1 MKQKSFIVIIL
12 LCVLLTSCGTQ
23 EESPSKSI
31 ATSTSAVVATEND
44 AIIEYATEEHP
55 EDYYKEIELKYDEKI
70 EYGEV
75 YNSKGI
81 VIKTTNFV
89 NEEKDCYVEVEIT
102 NNSGQ
107 DLLFAEK
114 SYSINYCNYSGDSI
128 VDYEYNDDLYNLSL
142 KNGDSGKAK
151 LKVRDE
157 LYNTGYKIVS
167 DIRFLIYASD
177 RETKE
182 ILDKIYFQLKTDK
195 DDNTPHYIEYP
206 EIYSDDNFTY
216 QLASAT
222 HSKWNDTYIYQI
234 YIYNKTDKWCKM
246 NLSDVYIN
254 NILATDEDDN
264 FYEVAQV
271 TQYGVDKK
279 ADYYTSGKNI
289 FIFPNC
295 KQAVMIILDEEFLD
309 KNDIENINN
318 ITLSFTYYVNDIN
331 KYSVKSTGISFNPED
346 YK

>member
-1 MKQKSFIVIIL
+1 MKKRMISAVL
-12 LCVLLTSCGTQ
+12 LMCMILTSCGTQ
-23 EESPSKSI
+23 EEPINESK
-31 ATSTSAVVATEND
+31 TSSVATPNE
-44 AIIEYATEEHP
+44 ATQEVVEYTTEEHP

-107 DLLFAEK
+107 DILFAEK

-279 ADYYTSGKNI
+279 ADFFSVCRNNFVSLFFSTRGTCDYNKLEY
-289 FIFPNC
+289 
-295 KQAVMIILDEEFLD
+295 
-309 KNDIENINN
+309 NN
-318 ITLSFTYYVNDIN
+318 II
-331 KYSVKSTGISFNPED
+331 
-346 YK
+346 

>member
-89 NEEKDCYVEVEIT
+89 NEEKDCYVECEIV

-107 DLLFAEK
+107 DLTFTEK
-114 SYSINYCNYSGDSI
+114 SYSINHVNYFGDELIS
-128 VDYEYNDDLYNLSL
+128 YRYNDGLSRISL
-142 KNGDSGKAK
+142 KNGDSGKIK
-151 LKVRDE
+151 FRLRDQ
-157 LYNTGYKIVS
+157 LSYTGYRIVS
-167 DIRFLIYASD
+167 DMRFLIYASNK
-177 RETKE
+177 ETKE
-182 ILDKIYFQLKTDK
+182 LVDKIYFEIETDK
-195 DDNTPHYIEYP
+195 NDNIAHYIEYP
-206 EIYSDDNFTY
+206 KIYSDDYFSYDFCSYSHSRRDDTYSY
-216 QLASAT
+216 QLS
-222 HSKWNDTYIYQI
+222 
-234 YIYNKTDKWCKM
+234 IYNKSDKWLKV
-246 NLSDVYIN
+246 NLTDVFIN
-254 NILATDEDDN
+254 DILATDEDES
-264 FYEVAQV
+264 FYNVVPV
-271 TQYGVDKK
+271 TQYGVETK
-279 ADYYTSGKNI
+279 ADYYTTSKDI
-289 FIFPNC
+289 YVFPNC
-295 KQAVMIILDEEFLD
+295 KQDITIVLNERFLD
-309 KNDIENINN
+309 YNDIEKINN
-318 ITLSFTYYVNDIN
+318 IKLNFKYYVNDMN
-331 KYSVKSTGISFNPED
+331 QYSVQSTGVSFNPKD